1 MTTLFYKIP
10 PHLPLPAPGR
20 ENTLKGGTRRVKIAL
35 YILIVWR
42 NVVGGGTSLQI
53 VGPDPETSSG

>member
-20 ENTLKGGTRRVKIAL
+20 ENTLKGGTRRAKVAL
-35 YILIVWR
+35 YILIVLK
-42 NVVGGGTSLQI
+42 NVVKNGGRSFAT
-53 VGPDPETSSG
+53 D